1 MLYKQLKS
9 WHPEVEKPGYECGK
23 GGIERWLL
31 SVFITKITSVDTEK
45 YIRNQIIF
53 IKKVRLGR
61 IE

>member
-1 MLYKQLKS
+1 MN
-9 WHPEVEKPGYECGK
+9 VEK
-23 GGIERWLL
+23 GGIERGLL

-45 YIRNQIIF
+45 YIRNRIIF